1 MAITSLRA
9 TLLIPESV
17 EDVPSLRRE
26 LNLILVKLQGGA
38 LLLGGLKLDTQRTTV
53 PTAAP
58 ESGSPNLVGRNN
70 AGTLEAYWWNGA
82 AWVQV
87 F

>member
-1 MAITSLRA
+1 MAITPLRA

-38 LLLGGLKLDTQRTTV
+38 LLLGGLKLDTQRLAV
-53 PTAAP
+53 PVDPPSAGT
-58 ESGSPNLVGRNN
+58 PNLLGVNN
-70 AGTLEAYWWNGA
+70 AGTLEGYWWNGA
-82 AWVQV
+82 VWVQV